1 MEEKQKEL
9 EELEHKYFMLQM
21 ADTWGP
27 EEHAFAEDLRAKM
40 KKIRE
45 EIAKEK
51 EN

>member
-1 MEEKQKEL
+1 MEQKQKEL

-21 ADTWGP
+21 ADTWGA
-27 EEHAFAEDLRAKM
+27 EEHAFAEDLRGKM
-40 KKIRE
+40 KKLRE

>member
-21 ADTWGP
+21 ADTWGT
-27 EEHAFAEDLRAKM
+27 EEHAFAEELRGKI

-45 EIAKEK
+45 EIAKEE

>member
-27 EEHAFAEDLRAKM
+27 EEHAFAEDLREKM

>member
-1 MEEKQKEL
+1 MKEKQKEL

-21 ADTWGP
+21 ADTWGA
-27 EEHAFAEDLRAKM
+27 EEHAFAEDLREKM

>member
-1 MEEKQKEL
+1 MKEKQKEL
-9 EELEHKYFMLQM
+9 EELERKYFMLQM
-21 ADTWGP
+21 ADTWGA
-27 EEHAFAEDLRAKM
+27 EEHAFAEDLREKM